1 MGHELSDCCDISV
14 FKRTYNNVSEC
25 AGRRVNVH
33 SASRLDAVLRA
44 GQVTISAE
52 EAQLIWEYVRRK
64 SRFNFHCPPGGP
76 TDLTSKLKGFADY
89 CKRSNA
95 ERLKEST
102 RISEWFSLFGPKASE
117 PQNQNNEHCRRYIE
131 KLFVHLD
138 LEPRTHPSPQDVFND
153 PEWED
158 IFHGMMYHM
167 S

>member
-1 MGHELSDCCDISV
+1 MWSSEKKVSLLFYKGVASKKKKKKTIEKNGMISA
-14 FKRTYNNVSEC
+14 KN
-25 AGRRVNVH
+25 A
-33 SASRLDAVLRA
+33 
-44 GQVTISAE
+44 QVTISEE
-52 EAQLIWEYVRRK
+52 EAQLIWEYVSRK
-64 SRFNFHCPPGGP
+64 SRFNFHHYPGGP
-76 TDLTSKLKGFADY
+76 TDLTSKLKGFADH

-102 RISEWFSLFGPKASE
+102 RISEWFSRFGPEASE

-153 PEWED
+153 PEWEY